1 MRRSAVRSDR
11 HDTDRIGAIS
21 FATHCAGHR
30 RRSRYGRTADAAGF
44 AAPGDIQFGYAAIT
58 WQGQDR
64 QAIEDVSAVGFKGIQ
79 LRTSALPEFGDKPA
93 ALKELLAKHRLTM
106 VAFSSGNVRIDPQ
119 FEAEDIATHTEARAI
134 RSRRRRAVP
143 AADRHPP
150 QTCSWWPADYQRL
163 GRLMT
168 EIGKRTA
175 DIGIPVAYH
184 NHMNNIGE
192 RPEEVD
198 RVLDAT
204 DPRYVKVLLDIAH
217 YQQGGG
223 DPVRA
228 VRKFSDRIL
237 FLHIKDVQS
246 PLPGNTGDPMRSY
259 RFVELGRGKVDIKAV
274 FAALNE
280 VKFQRLGDRRA
291 RCGAR
296 QGADAEGVG
305 DHRADVPGTAWIHRV
320 NVGLIGAGN
329 ISDTHAAR
337 RGGRRPAHR
346 RRLRRQPGEGASA
359 RRSPWRE
366 RLRPRSTRCSRIS
379 RSTW

>member
-1 MRRSAVRSDR
+1 MV
-11 HDTDRIGAIS
+11 T
-21 FATHCAGHR
+21 AGLAF
-30 RRSRYGRTADAAGF
+30 ADAARLV

-119 FEAEDIATHTEARAI
+119 FEAEDIATHMKHARFVRDVGGLFLQLTDTRPKRELTA
-134 RSRRRRAVP
+134 
-143 AADRHPP
+143 
-150 QTCSWWPADYQRL
+150 ADYQRL

-259 RFVELGRGKVDIKAV
+259 RFVELGRGKVDIKSV
-274 FAALNE
+274 FTALNE
-280 VKFQRLGDRRA
+280 VKFRGWAIVELDAVPDKA
-291 RCGAR
+291 RT
-296 QGADAEGVG
+296 
-305 DHRADVPGTAWIHRV
+305 PK
-320 NVGLIGAGN
+320 
-329 ISDTHAAR
+329 
-337 RGGRRPAHR
+337 
-346 RRLRRQPGEGASA
+346 ASA
-359 RRSPWRE
+359 IIARTYLE
-366 RLRPRSTRCSRIS
+366 KLGFTV
-379 RSTW
+379 

>member
-1 MRRSAVRSDR
+1 MKRRDFVRQ
-11 HDTDRIGAIS
+11 TTLATAGLAGGAS
-21 FATHCAGHR
+21 HLFAQAGN
-30 RRSRYGRTADAAGF
+30 
-44 AAPGDIQFGYAAIT
+44 IQFGYAAIT

-64 QAIEDVSAVGFKGIQ
+64 QAIDDVSAVGFKGIQ

-93 ALKELLAKHRLTM
+93 ALKELLKSKGLTM

-119 FEAEDIATHTEARAI
+119 FEAEDIATHMKHARFV
-134 RSRRRRAVP
+134 RDVGGLYLQLTDTRPKRELV
-143 AADRHPP
+143 
-150 QTCSWWPADYQRL
+150 PADYQRL
-163 GRLMT
+163 GKLMT

-204 DPRYVKVLLDIAH
+204 DPRYVKLLLDIAH

-228 VRKFSDRIL
+228 VRRYADRIL

-259 RFVELGRGKVDIKAV
+259 RFVEIGRGKVDVKGA
-274 FAALNE
+274 FAALAE
-280 VKFQRLGDRRA
+280 VKFKGWAIVELDAVPDKARTPRESAVIAKQYLQQLGFT
-291 RCGAR
+291 
-296 QGADAEGVG
+296 V
-305 DHRADVPGTAWIHRV
+305 
-320 NVGLIGAGN
+320 
-329 ISDTHAAR
+329 
-337 RGGRRPAHR
+337 
-346 RRLRRQPGEGASA
+346 
-359 RRSPWRE
+359 
-366 RLRPRSTRCSRIS
+366 
-379 RSTW
+379 

>member
-1 MRRSAVRSDR
+1 MATAGLALAD
-11 HDTDRIGAIS
+11 GA
-21 FATHCAGHR
+21 R
-30 RRSRYGRTADAAGF
+30 LV

-93 ALKELLAKHRLTM
+93 ALKELLAKHRVTM

-119 FEAEDIATHTEARAI
+119 FEAEDIATHMKHARFVRDVGGLFLQLTDTRPKRELVA
-134 RSRRRRAVP
+134 
-143 AADRHPP
+143 
-150 QTCSWWPADYQRL
+150 ADYQRL

-184 NHMNNIGE
+184 NHMNNVGE

-259 RFVELGRGKVDIKAV
+259 RFVELGRGKVDIKSV
-274 FAALNE
+274 FTALNE
-280 VKFQRLGDRRA
+280 VKFRGWAIVELDAVPDKARTPKESAIIARTYLEKLGFT
-291 RCGAR
+291 
-296 QGADAEGVG
+296 V
-305 DHRADVPGTAWIHRV
+305 
-320 NVGLIGAGN
+320 
-329 ISDTHAAR
+329 
-337 RGGRRPAHR
+337 
-346 RRLRRQPGEGASA
+346 
-359 RRSPWRE
+359 
-366 RLRPRSTRCSRIS
+366 
-379 RSTW
+379 

>member
-1 MRRSAVRSDR
+1 MKRRDFVRNTTLATAGLASADTARLFAGLVRRSSE
-11 HDTDRIGAIS
+11 GAKV
-21 FATHCAGHR
+21 
-30 RRSRYGRTADAAGF
+30 D
-44 AAPGDIQFGYAAIT
+44 DIQFGYAAIT

-64 QAIEDVSAVGFKGIQ
+64 QAIEDVAAVGFKGIQ

-119 FEAEDIATHTEARAI
+119 FEAEDMATHLKHARFVRDAGGLYLQLTDT
-134 RSRRRRAVP
+134 RPKRALV
-143 AADRHPP
+143 A
-150 QTCSWWPADYQRL
+150 ADYQRL
-163 GRLMT
+163 GKLMT

-198 RVLDAT
+198 RVLEAT

-228 VRKFSDRIL
+228 VRKFADRIL

-246 PLPGNTGDPMRSY
+246 PMPGNTGDPMRSY
-259 RFVELGRGKVDIKAV
+259 RFVELGRGKVDVKGV

-280 VKFQRLGDRRA
+280 VKFRGWAIVELDAVPDKA
-291 RCGAR
+291 RSPKDSAVIAR
-296 QGADAEGVG
+296 QYLESLGFTV
-305 DHRADVPGTAWIHRV
+305 
-320 NVGLIGAGN
+320 
-329 ISDTHAAR
+329 
-337 RGGRRPAHR
+337 
-346 RRLRRQPGEGASA
+346 
-359 RRSPWRE
+359 
-366 RLRPRSTRCSRIS
+366 
-379 RSTW
+379 

>member
-1 MRRSAVRSDR
+1 MKRRDFVRQTTLATAGLVSGNAPRLSAQ
-11 HDTDRIGAIS
+11 TGA
-21 FATHCAGHR
+21 
-30 RRSRYGRTADAAGF
+30 
-44 AAPGDIQFGYAAIT
+44 IQFGYAAIT

-64 QAIEDVSAVGFKGIQ
+64 QAIDEVSAVGFKGIQ
-79 LRTSALPEFGDKPA
+79 LRTSALPEFGDTPG
-93 ALKELLAKHRLTM
+93 ALKELLKSRGLTM

-119 FEAEDIATHTEARAI
+119 FEAEDIDVHMKHARFV
-134 RSRRRRAVP
+134 RDVGGLYLQLTDTRPKRALV
-143 AADRHPP
+143 A
-150 QTCSWWPADYQRL
+150 ADYQRL
-163 GRLMT
+163 GRLLT

-228 VRKFSDRIL
+228 VRRYADRIL

-259 RFVELGRGKVDIKAV
+259 RFVEIGRGKVDVKGV
-274 FAALNE
+274 FAALAE
-280 VKFQRLGDRRA
+280 VRFKGWAIVELDAVPDKA
-291 RCGAR
+291 RTPKESAIIAR
-296 QGADAEGVG
+296 QYLQQLGFAV
-305 DHRADVPGTAWIHRV
+305 
-320 NVGLIGAGN
+320 
-329 ISDTHAAR
+329 
-337 RGGRRPAHR
+337 
-346 RRLRRQPGEGASA
+346 
-359 RRSPWRE
+359 
-366 RLRPRSTRCSRIS
+366 
-379 RSTW
+379 

>member
-1 MRRSAVRSDR
+1 MITKPNRRDFVRS
-11 HDTDRIGAIS
+11 T
-21 FATHCAGHR
+21 TMVTAGLAF
-30 RRSRYGRTADAAGF
+30 ADAARLV

-119 FEAEDIATHTEARAI
+119 FEAEDIATHMKHARFVRDVGGLFLQLTDTRPKRELTA
-134 RSRRRRAVP
+134 
-143 AADRHPP
+143 
-150 QTCSWWPADYQRL
+150 ADYQRL

-259 RFVELGRGKVDIKAV
+259 RFVELGRGKVDIQSV
-274 FAALNE
+274 FTALNE
-280 VKFQRLGDRRA
+280 VKFRGWAIVELDAVPDKA
-291 RCGAR
+291 RT
-296 QGADAEGVG
+296 
-305 DHRADVPGTAWIHRV
+305 PK
-320 NVGLIGAGN
+320 
-329 ISDTHAAR
+329 
-337 RGGRRPAHR
+337 
-346 RRLRRQPGEGASA
+346 ASA
-359 RRSPWRE
+359 IIARTYLE
-366 RLRPRSTRCSRIS
+366 KLGFTV
-379 RSTW
+379 

>member
-1 MRRSAVRSDR
+1 MD
-11 HDTDRIGAIS
+11 
-21 FATHCAGHR
+21 
-30 RRSRYGRTADAAGF
+30 
-44 AAPGDIQFGYAAIT
+44 DIQFGYAAIT

-93 ALKELLAKHRLTM
+93 ALRELLAKHRLTM

-119 FEAEDIATHTEARAI
+119 FEAEDMATHLKHARFVRDAGGLFLQLI
-134 RSRRRRAVP
+134 DSRPKRPLV
-143 AADRHPP
+143 
-150 QTCSWWPADYQRL
+150 PADYQRL

-175 DIGIPVAYH
+175 EIGIPVAYH
-184 NHMNNIGE
+184 HHMNSIGE
-192 RPEEVD
+192 RPDEVD

-237 FLHIKDVQS
+237 FLHIKDVQPVHRSASREGGS
-246 PLPGNTGDPMRSY
+246 PLPGTTGDPMRLY
-259 RFVELGRGKVDIKAV
+259 RFVELGRGTVDIKSV

-280 VKFQRLGDRRA
+280 VKFRGWAIVELDAVPDKARTPKESAVIARTYLEQLGFT
-291 RCGAR
+291 
-296 QGADAEGVG
+296 V
-305 DHRADVPGTAWIHRV
+305 
-320 NVGLIGAGN
+320 
-329 ISDTHAAR
+329 
-337 RGGRRPAHR
+337 
-346 RRLRRQPGEGASA
+346 
-359 RRSPWRE
+359 
-366 RLRPRSTRCSRIS
+366 
-379 RSTW
+379 

>member
-1 MRRSAVRSDR
+1 MTAHLNRRDFVRK
-11 HDTDRIGAIS
+11 TTLTA
-21 FATHCAGHR
+21 AALA
-30 RRSRYGRTADAAGF
+30 TADVRQLI

-79 LRTSALPEFGDKPA
+79 LRTSTLPEFGDKPA
-93 ALKELLAKHRLTM
+93 ALKALLAKHQLTM

-119 FEAEDIATHTEARAI
+119 FEAEDMATHLKHARFVRDAGGLYLQLTDT
-134 RSRRRRAVP
+134 RPKRP
-143 AADRHPP
+143 LAA
-150 QTCSWWPADYQRL
+150 ADYQRL
-163 GRLMT
+163 GKLMT

-198 RVLDAT
+198 RVLEAT

-228 VRKFSDRIL
+228 VRKFADRIL

-259 RFVELGRGKVDIKAV
+259 RFVELGRGKVDVKGV

-280 VKFQRLGDRRA
+280 VKFRGWAIVELDAVPDKA
-291 RCGAR
+291 RSPKDSAVIAR
-296 QGADAEGVG
+296 QYLESLGFTV
-305 DHRADVPGTAWIHRV
+305 
-320 NVGLIGAGN
+320 
-329 ISDTHAAR
+329 
-337 RGGRRPAHR
+337 
-346 RRLRRQPGEGASA
+346 
-359 RRSPWRE
+359 
-366 RLRPRSTRCSRIS
+366 
-379 RSTW
+379 

>member
-1 MRRSAVRSDR
+1 MTSHINRRDFVRHTSL
-11 HDTDRIGAIS
+11 A
-21 FATHCAGHR
+21 
-30 RRSRYGRTADAAGF
+30 AAGL
-44 AAPGDIQFGYAAIT
+44 AVADVERLLGAPGDIQFGYAAIT

-79 LRTSALPEFGDKPA
+79 LRTSAMPEFGDKPA

-119 FEAEDIATHTEARAI
+119 FEAEDIATHMTHARFVRDVGGLFLQLTDTRPKRELTA
-134 RSRRRRAVP
+134 
-143 AADRHPP
+143 
-150 QTCSWWPADYQRL
+150 ADYQRL

-198 RVLDAT
+198 RVLEAT

-246 PLPGNTGDPMRSY
+246 PLAGNTGDPMRSY
-259 RFVELGRGKVDIKAV
+259 RFVELGRGKVDIKSV
-274 FAALNE
+274 FTALNE
-280 VKFQRLGDRRA
+280 VKFRGWAIVELDAVPDKARTPKESAIIARTYLEQLGFT
-291 RCGAR
+291 
-296 QGADAEGVG
+296 V
-305 DHRADVPGTAWIHRV
+305 
-320 NVGLIGAGN
+320 
-329 ISDTHAAR
+329 
-337 RGGRRPAHR
+337 
-346 RRLRRQPGEGASA
+346 
-359 RRSPWRE
+359 
-366 RLRPRSTRCSRIS
+366 
-379 RSTW
+379 

>member
-1 MRRSAVRSDR
+1 MTALNRRQFV
-11 HDTDRIGAIS
+11 
-21 FATHCAGHR
+21 
-30 RRSRYGRTADAAGF
+30 RTAALATTGLALRDARAVL

-106 VAFSSGNVRIDPQ
+106 VAFSSGNVRIEPE
-119 FEAEDIATHTEARAI
+119 FEAEDMATHLKHARFV
-134 RSRRRRAVP
+134 RDVGGKFLQLTDTRPKRALV
-143 AADRHPP
+143 AADYR
-150 QTCSWWPADYQRL
+150 RL
-163 GRLMT
+163 GTLMT

-184 NHMNNIGE
+184 NHMNSIGE

-223 DPVRA
+223 DPVKA
-228 VRKFSDRIL
+228 VRKFSDRIV

-246 PLPGNTGDPMRSY
+246 PLPGNTGDPMRSF
-259 RFVELGRGKVDIKAV
+259 RFVELGRGTVDVKGV
-274 FAALNE
+274 FAALNK
-280 VKFQRLGDRRA
+280 VKFKGWAVVELDAVPDKARTPKESAVIAKTYLAQLGFT
-291 RCGAR
+291 
-296 QGADAEGVG
+296 V
-305 DHRADVPGTAWIHRV
+305 
-320 NVGLIGAGN
+320 
-329 ISDTHAAR
+329 
-337 RGGRRPAHR
+337 
-346 RRLRRQPGEGASA
+346 
-359 RRSPWRE
+359 
-366 RLRPRSTRCSRIS
+366 
-379 RSTW
+379 

>member
-1 MRRSAVRSDR
+1 MWVDC
-11 HDTDRIGAIS
+11 I
-21 FATHCAGHR
+21 
-30 RRSRYGRTADAAGF
+30 
-44 AAPGDIQFGYAAIT
+44 
-58 WQGQDR
+58 
-64 QAIEDVSAVGFKGIQ
+64 
-79 LRTSALPEFGDKPA
+79 
-93 ALKELLAKHRLTM
+93 
-106 VAFSSGNVRIDPQ
+106 FSSPTR
-119 FEAEDIATHTEARAI
+119 
-134 RSRRRRAVP
+134 VP
-143 AADRHPP
+143 SVQLAA
-150 QTCSWWPADYQRL
+150 ADYQRL

-259 RFVELGRGKVDIKAV
+259 RFVELGRGTVDIKAV

-280 VKFQRLGDRRA
+280 VKFRGWAIVELDAVPDKARTPKESAIIARTYLQNLGFA
-291 RCGAR
+291 
-296 QGADAEGVG
+296 V
-305 DHRADVPGTAWIHRV
+305 
-320 NVGLIGAGN
+320 
-329 ISDTHAAR
+329 
-337 RGGRRPAHR
+337 
-346 RRLRRQPGEGASA
+346 
-359 RRSPWRE
+359 
-366 RLRPRSTRCSRIS
+366 
-379 RSTW
+379 